1 MIYHYII
8 MTHLSSRNLKSD
20 NKIYLH
26 QSFIQTFSDLSG
38 REFETLYPLI
48 ITKTEKKMIEKRI
61 GVIAMLA
68 NGIPEAQIE
77 NELKVTHQTI
87 DRIKV
92 HLKLADEKSINL
104 LYRKLRT
111 IKIKDLIK
119 TILDTQRRAS
129 KRILPHAKN

>member
-1 MIYHYII
+1 